1 MIGSTTSLAERPD
14 WHPVHRAN
22 ALLRSALLNS
32 AAPSEPSEEFEDSG
46 LPGPS
51 HAIPGLVGGPL
62 RISYPRSLVAR
73 LNALALNEAAF
84 RLPVSAAPEPN
95 PNSPLAGFEDAGD
108 RVAREAVLLHDFAE
122 AAWDQDDDRLDLED
136 ADAFAE
142 GTALDNLDPGVA
154 PQVHVQA
161 LVREFHRRQRQ
172 VSLLVVGSLATAFL
186 LTLGGLVLTASLAT
200 PEPADSDNR
209 PPGRSTSV
217 AWQRPDRDA
226 ASAGLQLAAVTANRA
241 AKTEPLLVPGKADE
255 SAALSGETSSA
266 PQVILATSG
275 RPLAL
280 APLLP
285 PSHARYLLLRGL
297 PAEAELSAGRRSDSG
312 AWFVKDEEMHDL
324 TLSVGEAAQGD
335 YPVEVYLLDA
345 GNAPQGR
352 RSLVLRVEPAPRDY
366 AVGPN
371 MSWASALLDVMPGPR
386 ATEKPVVPAE
396 AAVLLERAKRLLEE
410 GDIAAAR
417 LLLLH
422 LAERGEGEAAYE
434 LARTFDREILAAL
447 GARGMDGDPAR
458 ALGWYEQASQKGNVK
473 AAERLKILASLSAT
487 GPSD

>member
-1 MIGSTTSLAERPD
+1 MIASTAPLAERPD

-22 ALLRSALLNS
+22 ELLRSALLSS
-32 AAPSEPSEEFEDSG
+32 AAPSSEPSEKFERSSH
-46 LPGPS
+46 PAPS
-51 HAIPGLVGGPL
+51 RSIPGLVEGPL
-62 RISYPRSLVAR
+62 RVTYPRSLVAR
-73 LNALALNEAAF
+73 LNALALNEAA
-84 RLPVSAAPEPN
+84 LQPMSGTPQAD
-95 PNSPLAGFEDAGD
+95 SLM
-108 RVAREAVLLHDFAE
+108 HDFAE
-122 AAWDQDDDRLDLED
+122 AQWDHVDDRLDLGD
-136 ADAFAE
+136 ADAFAT
-142 GTALDNLDPGVA
+142 GAGLDPLDPGVA

-161 LVREFHRRQRQ
+161 LVREFHRRQRH
-172 VSLLVVGSLATAFL
+172 VSLLVAGSLATAFL
-186 LTLGGLVLTASLAT
+186 LTLGGLVVTASLAT

-209 PPGRSTSV
+209 PPARSTSV
-217 AWQRPDRDA
+217 AWQRPERDV
-226 ASAGLQLAAVTANRA
+226 ASARLQFAAVTVNRA
-241 AKTEPLLVPGKADE
+241 AKTEPLLVPAKADE
-255 SAALSGETSSA
+255 SAALSNETSSA

-312 AWFVKDEEMHDL
+312 AWFVKDEETHDL
-324 TLSVGEAAQGD
+324 TLSIGEAAQGD
-335 YPVEVYLLDA
+335 YPIEIYLLDA

-352 RSLVLRVEPAPRDY
+352 RSLVLRVEPTPRDY

-396 AAVLLERAKRLLEE
+396 SAVLLERAKRLLEE

-422 LAERGEGEAAYE
+422 LAERGEGDAAYE

-447 GARGMDGDPAR
+447 GATGMDGDPAR
-458 ALGWYEQASQKGNVK
+458 ALGWYEQASQKGSVK